1 MCRIRPK
8 MTAYS
13 PTLPPSRKRTFK
25 FKCSLSPYRK
35 PISME
40 RNSVFLCVFIT
51 PEAKLVLSKLTNGHV
66 DSDDFP
72 LMTSS
77 SKVCRHAG

>member
-1 MCRIRPK
+1 

-13 PTLPPSRKRTFK
+13 PALHPRKRTFK
-25 FKCSLSPYRK
+25 FKCSLPPYRK

-40 RNSVFLCVFIT
+40 RNIVFLCVFIT
-51 PEAKLVLSKLTNGHV
+51 PEEILVLSKLTNSHI

-72 LMTSS
+72 LLTSF
-77 SKVCRHAG
+77 SKVCRHSG